1 MTTTPHILILEDHE
15 IVTTSLRNVIIETI
29 PDSQIYTAG
38 SFPKGLEILNS
49 GNHFDLILLDIQLP
63 GGLSYGMISAL
74 RNLQPAVRIL
84 VFTGNEEPKH
94 ALNFLSAG
102 ANGYLCKNV
111 SLTEIAGAIRTVM
124 EGKKYMTDQV
134 HQLVAESFFK
144 KISPSKVFENDA
156 LSPRELE
163 VLQLLLE
170 GKLSKHIA
178 QELNLKITTVS
189 THKTRIFEK
198 MQVTNIIELFRK
210 LKPEG

>member
-1 MTTTPHILILEDHE
+1 MHTTRHILILEDHD
-15 IVTTSLRNVIIETI
+15 IVTASLLNIIKETI
-29 PDSQIYTAG
+29 PDSQIHTAG
-38 SFPKGLEILNS
+38 SFPKGLEILKS
-49 GNHFDLILLDIQLP
+49 GIDFDLIILDIQLP
-63 GGLSYGMISAL
+63 GGQSYGMISL
-74 RNLQPAVRIL
+74 LKSLQPAVQIL

-102 ANGYLCKNV
+102 ANGYLCKNA
-111 SLTEIAGAIRTVM
+111 SIAEIPNAIHTVL

-156 LSPRELE
+156 LSPREME

-198 MQVTNIIELFRK
+198 MQVTNIIELFQK
-210 LKPEG
+210 IKS